1 MIDRLICF
9 GFGIWIGAAIMM
21 IVTVLALENTIQR
34 GNQREKQLESQI
46 SEDRR
51 RRIL

>member
-9 GFGIWIGAAIMM
+9 GFGIWIGAAIML
-21 IVTVLALENTIQR
+21 IVVVLALENANQR

-51 RRIL
+51 RGVL